1 MSLTDTELLRNGS
14 PSTPR
19 LLLAHGAG
27 APMDSDFMNAI
38 TDRISAAGIE
48 VIRFEFE
55 YMAKRRRDGQRRGPD
70 RAPKLIARFHE
81 VLGCVGPPGEVVVG
95 GKSMGGRIASMI
107 ADEAG
112 VAGLLCLGY
121 PFHPPGKPER
131 LRTAHLQAIQT
142 PTLMVQG
149 TRDRFGTKEEVANY
163 RLSDA
168 IELAWMEDGDHS
180 LKPRKKS
187 GRTLEQNVDETV
199 RAAVV
204 FILRCAGDG

>member
-1 MSLTDTELLRNGS
+1 MAELLQDGT

-27 APMDSDFMNAI
+27 APMDSDFMSAI
-38 TDRISAAGIE
+38 AERIASAGIQ
-48 VIRFEFE
+48 VIRFEFG
-55 YMAKRRRDGQRRGPD
+55 YMAKCREDGQKRGPD

-81 VLGCVGPPGEVVVG
+81 LLARVGPPHEVVIG

-112 VAGLLCLGY
+112 VAGVCCLGY

-131 LRTAHLQAIQT
+131 LRTAHLEAMQT
-142 PTLMVQG
+142 STLIVQG
-149 TRDRFGTKEEVANY
+149 TRDRFGTEEEVATY

-180 LKPRKKS
+180 FKPRKKS
-187 GRTLEQNVDETV
+187 GRSLEQNLDDAA
-199 RAAVV
+199 RAVV
-204 FILRCAGDG
+204 AFIRRCEATG